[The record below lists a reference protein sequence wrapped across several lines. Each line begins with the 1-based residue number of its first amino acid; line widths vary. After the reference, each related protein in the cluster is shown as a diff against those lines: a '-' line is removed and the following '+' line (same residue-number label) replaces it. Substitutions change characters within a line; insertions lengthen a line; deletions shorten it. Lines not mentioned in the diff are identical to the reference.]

1 MDFVYYLKELSEKE
15 QLEELRQFFCDM
27 FDWQRPQTDLEEIYI
42 RLENELNMATNDF
55 LRKKNNG

>member
-1 MDFVYYLKELSEKE
+1 MDFVYYLKDLPEKE
-15 QLEELRQFFCDM
+15 QLEELRQFFYDM
-27 FDWQRPQTDLEEIYI
+27 FDWQRQQSDLEEIYI